1 MELNG
6 AVAVV
11 TGASSGFGELT
22 ALALA
27 REGASVALAARRVD
41 RLDALA
47 ERIRERGGRALA
59 VRCDVAEVRDL
70 EGLRDEVQ
78 REFGRCDVL
87 VNNAGI
93 PGGGPFAEV
102 TMEQIERVT
111 RVNYLGVVY
120 GTKVFVPMMLDQ
132 GRGHV
137 VNVASFAGRF
147 AAPGASLYAASKHA
161 VVAFSESLYYELAS
175 RGVLVTTV
183 NPGFAATEGFPQ
195 TKTNPRLVMKPERV
209 ARTIVHVLRTGKA
222 PEVSVP
228 RAVAALQAFRVLTPP
243 LYRWGVRR
251 ASRRFRPTSA
261 T

>member
-1 MELNG
+1 MELIG

-41 RLDALA
+41 RLEAVA
-47 ERIRERGGRALA
+47 ARIRERGGRALA
-59 VRCDVAEVRDL
+59 IRCDVAEVRDL

-102 TMEQIERVT
+102 SMEQIEHVT

-120 GTKVFVPMMLDQ
+120 GTKMFLPMMLDQ
-132 GRGHV
+132 ARGHI
-137 VNVASFAGRF
+137 VNVASLAGRF
-147 AAPGASLYAASKHA
+147 AAPGASLYTASKHA
-161 VVAFSESLYYELAS
+161 VVAFSESLNLTT
-175 RGVLVTTV
+175 RDKGVLVTSV
-183 NPGFAATEGFPQ
+183 NPGFARTEAFSGRG
-195 TKTNPRLVMKPERV
+195 PRLLRVTPERV
-209 ARTIVHVLRTGKA
+209 AAVIVHVIRSGIA
-222 PEVSVP
+222 PEYSVP
-228 RAVAALQAFRVLTPP
+228 RLAPAVGEVFRVLTPP
-243 LYRWGVRR
+243 LYRWGMSIAARR
-251 ASRRFRPTSA
+251 SSG
-261 T
+261 